1 VVDDLD
7 GDLAAAVARFG
18 RGVIVPPGVDPGGPW
33 RDGLRL
39 VVDEAVLADPAPAAD
54 VLRTAWAARHP
65 IVVELAV
72 TRDALRAPEVEARP
86 ACELAAGFRFAR
98 EELYSLVR
106 ATCSEWRPEGVRW
119 GPALEAKRLGAEIG
133 GPADVVLPD
142 GRAAWCD
149 GGPWLRA
156 GSPEGEGGA
165 GAASLGAAADGAV
178 VVHRDVMAVGRLSP
192 VVSASGAAR
201 PGPPLDPEQEAAV
214 TDPSGAVRVIAPA
227 GSGKTR
233 TLAARLVHLVSAGG
247 VPADLVTA
255 VAYNKRAE
263 RELAGRV
270 PGLER
275 RVRTIHSLALRILER
290 GGRVQVLD
298 ERAARRV
305 AEEVVQ
311 REVGLRPRAD
321 RDQLAPYL
329 EALDEVRVALRTPE
343 VVEGRRDDVP
353 GFAKVF
359 PAYRERLDRAG
370 AVDFGEMVYG
380 ALTVLL
386 TDPSAREE
394 ARLGARHLLV
404 DEYQDLTPAYLLLL
418 RLLAAPT
425 YQVFGV
431 GDDDQTIYGYAGADP
446 RFLVDYPSFVPGAAD
461 RPLATSYR
469 CPPAVLQ
476 ASGYLLARN
485 EVRVPKA
492 VRAASSVDDGLR
504 VEVRPTAELAVRAA
518 DVVAGW
524 LDAGAA
530 PDDVCV
536 LARVNAALL
545 PVQVVLTARGLPV
558 APVLGPEILRR
569 TGTTAVL
576 SWIRLAVDP
585 SRMARDDVVAAAR
598 RPGRG
603 INRFTANAL
612 RRRWWSL
619 ADLRD
624 LGEANGGRDG
634 ERLIAFADDV
644 AALSAVAGSS
654 DTAAVLAF
662 LRDEIGLGRA
672 LDLLD
677 GSRSRADR
685 SSHRDDLAALEQL
698 AALEPV
704 PSAFEA
710 TLRGWLEPVSRAGA
724 SSGGGEGS
732 GDGPEGDDAAL
743 VGATG
748 VPGRVTLSSVHRV
761 KGLEWDHVLVV
772 GVDRNLLPHRLALED
787 DPVGGAEEE
796 RRVLHVA
803 ITRGRRQVVVL
814 GAADR
819 PSPFLAELDHAPTEA
834 ERTAAA
840 RTAQVERLA
849 RISRERSALVAVD
862 DSPETARLVEALR
875 SWRSARA
882 RDDGHPAYVVLS
894 DAHLRGIAAARPTT
908 LSDLARCPGIGPTK
922 LDRYG
927 EAILDVIEAASEGA
941 A

>member
-1 VVDDLD
+1 M
-7 GDLAAAVARFG
+7 
-18 RGVIVPPGVDPGGPW
+18 
-33 RDGLRL
+33 
-39 VVDEAVLADPAPAAD
+39 
-54 VLRTAWAARHP
+54 
-65 IVVELAV
+65 
-72 TRDALRAPEVEARP
+72 
-86 ACELAAGFRFAR
+86 
-98 EELYSLVR
+98 
-106 ATCSEWRPEGVRW
+106 
-119 GPALEAKRLGAEIG
+119 GAEVG

-149 GGPWLRA
+149 GGPWPTSA
-156 GSPEGEGGA
+156 AAAGA
-165 GAASLGAAADGAV
+165 GPDGAV
-178 VVHRDVMAVGRLSP
+178 VVHRDVVAVGRLSP
-192 VVSASGAAR
+192 IEAGRGGAR

-233 TLAARLVHLVSAGG
+233 TLAARLVHLVAARG
-247 VPADLVTA
+247 VPSDLVTA

-290 GGRVQVLD
+290 SGRVQVLD

-311 REVGLRPRAD
+311 REVGLRPKAD

-343 VVEGRRDDVP
+343 AVEGRRDDVP

-370 AVDFGEMVYG
+370 EVDFGEMVYG

-386 TDPSAREE
+386 TDPAARDE

-446 RFLVDYPSFVPGAAD
+446 RFLVDYPAFVPGAAD

-476 ASGYLLARN
+476 ASAHLLARN

-492 VRAASSVDDGLR
+492 VRASSTVADGLH
-504 VEVRPTAELAVRAA
+504 VEVRPTADLAVRAA

-524 LDAGAA
+524 LESGAA

-558 APVLGPEILRR
+558 APVLGPEVLRR
-569 TGTTAVL
+569 TGTAAVL

-585 SRMARDDVVAAAR
+585 SRMTHDDLVAAAR

-619 ADLRD
+619 AEVRD

-644 AALSAVAGSS
+644 AALSAVAGRA
-654 DTAAVLAF
+654 DTAAVLVS

-704 PSAFEA
+704 PAAFEA
-710 TLRGWLEPVSRAGA
+710 TLRGWLEPVARRGEAGGRAAPTGT
-724 SSGGGEGS
+724 GTGRR
-732 GDGPEGDDAAL
+732 
-743 VGATG
+743 ATM
-748 VPGRVTLSSVHRV
+748 PP
-761 KGLEWDHVLVV
+761 W
-772 GVDRNLLPHRLALED
+772 
-787 DPVGGAEEE
+787 
-796 RRVLHVA
+796 
-803 ITRGRRQVVVL
+803 RGRR
-814 GAADR
+814 
-819 PSPFLAELDHAPTEA
+819 
-834 ERTAAA
+834 
-840 RTAQVERLA
+840 
-849 RISRERSALVAVD
+849 
-862 DSPETARLVEALR
+862 
-875 SWRSARA
+875 
-882 RDDGHPAYVVLS
+882 
-894 DAHLRGIAAARPTT
+894 
-908 LSDLARCPGIGPTK
+908 
-922 LDRYG
+922 
-927 EAILDVIEAASEGA
+927 
-941 A
+941 